1 MGERTAALE
10 NLGMTDFW
18 KDRRVLVTGHTGF
31 KGSWLSLWLTKMGAD
46 VYGLALAPDT
56 DPNLFDLMN
65 LETRLDHGL
74 GDIRDGPTVLRRV
87 EQVRPEVVFHLA
99 AQSLVLRSYEAPV
112 ETWQTN
118 VGGTLHL
125 LDALRQGG
133 RPATV
138 IVITTDKVYENREW
152 EYPYRET
159 DPLGGHDLYSS
170 SKAAT
175 EILVQS
181 WRDSY
186 AAEGKLRLATA
197 RAGNVIGGGDYSDNR
212 IVPDIIRALEA
223 GKTIDVRNPS
233 AVRPWQHV
241 LEPLSG
247 YLRLAEMLHGDSAHD
262 RAYNFG
268 PAADNLRTVMDLAK
282 RALGAW
288 PGAAADQWRDVSD
301 TKAPHEA
308 GLLAVASDL
317 ARQHLGWSA
326 QWPFEIAV
334 DQTIGW
340 YHAVRNGASPLDI
353 SLAQI
358 ADFEAG

>member
-1 MGERTAALE
+1 
-10 NLGMTDFW
+10 MTDFW
-18 KDRRVLVTGHTGF
+18 KGRQVLVTGHTGF
-31 KGSWLSLWLTKMGAD
+31 KGSWLSLWLTLLGAE
-46 VYGLALAPDT
+46 VHGLALAPDT
-56 DPNLFDLMN
+56 DRNLFDMMSLAS
-65 LETRLDHGL
+65 RLDHCL
-74 GDIRDGPTVLRRV
+74 GDIRDRIAVLRRV
-87 EQVRPEVVFHLA
+87 EEVRPEIVFHLA

-112 ETWQTN
+112 DTWQTN

-125 LDALRQGG
+125 LDALRQTGK
-133 RPATV
+133 PATV
-138 IVITTDKVYENREW
+138 IVVTTDKVYENREW
-152 EYPYRET
+152 EHPYREN
-159 DPLGGHDLYSS
+159 DRLGGHDLYSS

-186 AAEGKLRLATA
+186 GAEGKLRLATA

-212 IVPDIIRALEA
+212 IVPDIVRALES
-223 GKTIDVRNPS
+223 GETIEVRNPA

-247 YLRLAEMLHGDSAHD
+247 YLRLAERLDSDKALA

-268 PAADNLRTVMDLAK
+268 PAAGNLRTVADLVK
-282 RALGAW
+282 QALGAW
-288 PGAAADQWRDVSD
+288 PEAAADQWRDVSD
-301 TKAPHEA
+301 TKARHEA

-317 ARQHLGWSA
+317 ARQQLGWFA
-326 QWPFEIAV
+326 HWPFETAI

-340 YHAVRNGASPLDI
+340 YHAVQNGASPLEI

-358 ADFEAG
+358 ADFEAA

>member
-1 MGERTAALE
+1 VGDRAATLE

-18 KDRRVLVTGHTGF
+18 KGRRVLVTGHTGF
-31 KGSWLSLWLTKMGAD
+31 KGSWLSLWLTSLGAE
-46 VYGLALAPDT
+46 VYGLALTPGT
-56 DPNLFDLMN
+56 DRNLFDMMRLAS
-65 LETRLDHGL
+65 RLDHCL
-74 GDIRDGPTVLRRV
+74 GDIRDRTAVLRRV
-87 EQVRPEVVFHLA
+87 EEVKPEIVFHLA

-112 ETWQTN
+112 DTWQTN

-125 LDALRQGG
+125 LDALRQTG

-138 IVITTDKVYENREW
+138 IVVTTDKVYENREW
-152 EYPYRET
+152 EHPYRES
-159 DPLGGHDLYSS
+159 DRLGGHDLYSS

-181 WRDSY
+181 WRESY

-223 GKTIDVRNPS
+223 GRTIEVRNPA

-268 PAADNLRTVMDLAK
+268 PAAGNLRTVADLVK
-282 RALGAW
+282 QALGAW
-288 PGAAADQWRDVSD
+288 PEAAADQWRDVSD
-301 TKAPHEA
+301 TKARHEA

-317 ARQHLGWSA
+317 ARQQLGWSA
-326 QWPFEIAV
+326 QWPFETAI

-340 YHAVRNGASPLDI
+340 YHAVRNGASPLEI